1 MPLPIRWTARD
12 EPPKKR
18 TKRGPGRPRKIQRET
33 EVEII
38 EIDPESDESDGD
50 GVYTG
55 DGELPSL
62 QKTKRLYTLR
72 QKKRVVAVARQE
84 SKTAASMV
92 RYQIRWYTSS

>member
-1 MPLPIRWTARD
+1 MARA

-18 TKRGPGRPRKIQRET
+18 AKRGPTCGRPRKIQRET
-33 EVEII
+33 ED

-50 GVYTG
+50 GVHTG

-84 SKTAASMV
+84 SITAASMV
-92 RYQIRWYTSS
+92 GYQIRW

>member
-1 MPLPIRWTARD
+1 MPLTIRWTAWA

-18 TKRGPGRPRKIQRET
+18 AKRGPGRSRKIQRET

-38 EIDPESDESDGD
+38 EIDTESDKSDGD
-50 GVYTG
+50 GVHTG

-62 QKTKRLYTLR
+62 QKMKHLYTLR

-84 SKTAASMV
+84 SITAASMV
-92 RYQIRWYTSS
+92 GYQIRWYT